1 MVPFWLSRKRHFL
14 SKNCLLVLLGQI
26 WIFLKLLF
34 IQTSG
39 HTGAAAAEE
48 QVKNGILKPLPF
60 VALRSKKVS
69 KSA

>member
-1 MVPFWLSRKRHFL
+1 MVPFRLSRKRHFL
-14 SKNCLLVLLGQI
+14 SKNCLLVLFGQI

-39 HTGAAAAEE
+39 HTAAAAEE